1 MGLRRSPAHQIR
13 GFMERNSIAAS
24 VTLLHTLPAM
34 SVAPE
39 MTKQRVEQIAP
50 ELLTVVGQLVMD
62 PDINN

>member
-1 MGLRRSPAHQIR
+1 
-13 GFMERNSIAAS
+13 MERNSIAAS